1 MFKRVI
7 LLPLFIL
14 IAHLGYAQNAWSLQ
28 QCIDYALKNNIN
40 VKQANLQVEQAN
52 VNLEQNQFSI
62 LPSVNGNI
70 SNFYNIGKRIDLY
83 TNKFA
88 DKRVRSD
95 NYSLSANVTLF
106 NGLQQY
112 NNIKQSQQNIEA
124 AKLDV
129 DANNQTIILN
139 IASAYLNILYAV
151 EQLQAAEN
159 QITITK
165 QQEQR
170 TQKLVDAGSAAK
182 NMLLDIQSQLASE
195 ELNIVNAQN
204 TLDIAYLNLTLLLDL
219 PSTQGFSIAKPT
231 LPEPNINENIASA
244 ESALATANNSQ
255 PSIKAAESR
264 IKAAYTGIELAK
276 GALLPSLTMGGSIG
290 TGFSGLSSIVTST
303 TVLPVVIGQTTS
315 GDDVFYNQ
323 TIPTGTKTTP
333 YGEQL
338 QSNLNKSFGFQLSI
352 PIFNGFQVK
361 SQIAR
366 AKITYENA
374 KLNEAIAKRDLN
386 RNVRQAHA
394 DAVAAVKKYKATQKS
409 VEALQASFKNTET
422 RFEVGVINAFE
433 FNDAKNKLAK
443 ANIDLLQSKYDYHF
457 KMKVLEFYQGKPIS
471 L

>member
-1 MFKRVI
+1 MFKRLI
-7 LLPLFIL
+7 LIQIFIL
-14 IAHLGYAQNAWSLQ
+14 IAHIGFTQNIWSLQ

-40 VKQANLQVEQAN
+40 VKQSNLQVEQAY
-52 VNLEQNQFSI
+52 VNLEQNRFSV
-62 LPSVNGNI
+62 LPNLNGSV
-70 SNFYNIGKRIDLY
+70 SNYYNIGKRIDQY

-95 NYSLSANVTLF
+95 NYSLSSNITIF

-112 NNIKQSQQNIEA
+112 NNIKQSQLNIET
-124 AKLDV
+124 AKHDA
-129 DANNQTIILN
+129 DANNQNVILN
-139 IASAYLNILYAV
+139 IASAYLNILYAI
-151 EQLQAAEN
+151 EQLQGSEN
-159 QITITK
+159 QIIITK

-170 TQKLVDAGSAAK
+170 AQILVNVGSAAK
-182 NMLLDIQSQLASE
+182 NTLLDIQSQLASE

-219 PSTQGFSIAKPT
+219 PSAQGFSIVKPT
-231 LPEPNINENIASA
+231 LPEPSINENIANA
-244 ESALATANNSQ
+244 ETIVATANSLQ

-264 IKAAYTGIELAK
+264 IKSAYTGIELAK
-276 GALLPSLTMGGSIG
+276 GNLLPSLTVGGSIG
-290 TGFSGLSSIVTST
+290 SGFSGLSSVFTGTT
-303 TVLPVVIGQTTS
+303 TVPVVIGQTTS
-315 GDDVFYNQ
+315 GEEVFYNQ
-323 TIPTGTKTTP
+323 IIPTGTKTTP

-366 AKITYENA
+366 AKISYENA
-374 KLNEAIAKRDLN
+374 KFNEAIAKRDLN
-386 RNVRQAHA
+386 RNVRQAYA
-394 DAVAAVKKYKATQKS
+394 DAVASVKKYKAIQKS

-443 ANIDLLQSKYDYHF
+443 AKIDLLQSKYDYHF
-457 KMKVLEFYQGKPIS
+457 KLKVLEFYQGKPIT